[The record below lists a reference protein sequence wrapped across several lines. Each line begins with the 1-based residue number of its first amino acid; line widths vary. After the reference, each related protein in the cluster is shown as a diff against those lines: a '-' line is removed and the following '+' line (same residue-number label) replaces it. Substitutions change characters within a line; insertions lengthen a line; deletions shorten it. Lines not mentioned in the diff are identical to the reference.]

1 MDLRDVIKD
10 VQALCPETC
19 LSDVDMST
27 HAVPLGLRDYAQAL
41 SGRARD
47 LICDLCEGKPEL
59 PCCHNHPHRR
69 SLNQGH
75 GRALAAICVEQ
86 LYGLDFRGFAGPDP
100 CLQAN
105 VEKDPH
111 LHLAR
116 GGRADFR
123 GHDGKYY
130 CFLSAP
136 RLAINIKTEDA
147 TFRLHNLYDKGGTLV
162 VEGSFITEAQPAN
175 PVGLQV
181 TRRERVMTSSLR
193 RCRCIL
199 WHASVGGRTSS
210 AAPRFGR
217 ASSSAMPEDRTRA
230 PISP

>member
-1 MDLRDVIKD
+1 
-10 VQALCPETC
+10 
-19 LSDVDMST
+19 MST

-69 SLNQGH
+69 GLNQGH

-111 LHLAR
+111 LHLAH

-123 GHDGKYY
+123 GRDGRYY

-136 RLAINIKTEDA
+136 RLAINVRTEDA

-162 VEGSFITEAQPAN
+162 VEGSFITEACLACCDPTNHRNRSQPALSF
-175 PVGLQV
+175 PGC
-181 TRRERVMTSSLR
+181 RSILR
-193 RCRCIL
+193 PES
-199 WHASVGGRTSS
+199 ADGRTSS
-210 AAPRFGR
+210 ASPPSGR
-217 ASSSAMPEDRTRA
+217 ASSSARCARGPAATRV
-230 PISP
+230 S